1 MLQLAS
7 DVLGISRPEA
17 ASLIA
22 KSTGQFQEKLS
33 EERTSSRNIAKSE
46 DEISSD
52 FAKHK
57 AVTADIEIRDRTY
70 AMYLDMLSLSEAH
83 LNDLRKRGLNDIQIQ
98 KFGYKSVPL
107 IGKETYPKRLQ
118 NRSVVER
125 YSRILL

>member
-17 ASLIA
+17 ARLIA
-22 KSTGQFQEKLS
+22 KSTGEFQEKLS

-83 LNDLRKRGLNDIQIQ
+83 LNDLRKGDLMIFRYKNSDISQ
-98 KFGYKSVPL
+98 F
-107 IGKETYPKRLQ
+107 R
-118 NRSVVER
+118 
-125 YSRILL
+125 